1 MYTKIFFIIFL
12 IITFFLGLYVTGV
25 FNINTVNKKQDIE
38 TFEPT
43 QDCPNLLVRKNDILL
58 MYNTN
63 KPIIEN
69 VNPMPFYNLDEYINF
84 VNIQRE
90 KGMQCPV
97 LFLQHENNAQGED
110 VYRARPSPF
119 DMQGGLQTGVPNITY
134 KENTNKMLVPYLDAS
149 KSHPPYNK
157 NQFAG
162 FDPYGQ
168 HIGQITELDLIHKS
182 TQNDPESKNPMD
194 PNWGGVMHT
203 QSAVKRGDYKD
214 REVYK
219 PIFRQEPGA
228 I

>member
-25 FNINTVNKKQDIE
+25 FNINTVNKEQDIE
-38 TFEPT
+38 TFEPI

-90 KGMQCPV
+90 KGMQCPI

-157 NQFAG
+157 NQFTTNTSMFG
-162 FDPYGQ
+162 FGTCDGTIEIKDGE
-168 HIGQITELDLIHKS
+168 HHRNILCTV
-182 TQNDPESKNPMD
+182 NDSFGNK
-194 PNWGGVMHT
+194 GYLK
-203 QSAVKRGDYKD
+203 AVEANKK
-214 REVYK
+214 K
-219 PIFRQEPGA
+219 
-228 I
+228 